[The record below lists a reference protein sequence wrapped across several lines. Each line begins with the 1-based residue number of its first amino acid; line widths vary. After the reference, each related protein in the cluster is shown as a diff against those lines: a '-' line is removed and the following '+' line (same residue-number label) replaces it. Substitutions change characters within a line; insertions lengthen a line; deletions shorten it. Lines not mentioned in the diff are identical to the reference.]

1 MRVLCYS
8 HLIDIKLIDRYR
20 KELQYLIIDYFKER
34 HDDYCGSSSKAMS
47 VLDYWSSDR
56 MLYFVVD
63 DKGKAIGFL
72 VLYIND
78 QFQMVEPK
86 LVVDYMYVLPEF
98 RRTRATQ
105 WLYATIGKV
114 AMDLGL
120 DCLGTTIIGTAS
132 NESNVELVGGKTIAT
147 VNLMTR
153 DSFKDKYKKY
163 MRSLNCLHEE

>member
-1 MRVLCYS
+1 MRVISYRG
-8 HLIDIKLIDRYR
+8 LIDVKLIDRYR
-20 KELQYLIIDYFKER
+20 KEMMFLIIDYFKER
-34 HDDYCGSSSKAMS
+34 HEDYCGSRCKAIS
-47 VLDYWSSDR
+47 VLDYWTESR
-56 MLYFVVD
+56 MLYIVVD
-63 DKGKAIGFL
+63 DKGMAVGF
-72 VLYIND
+72 VVMYIND

-105 WLYATIGKV
+105 WLFVTIGKV

-147 VNLMTR
+147 INLMTR
-153 DSFKDKYKKY
+153 ESFRDKYKKY
-163 MRSLNCLHEE
+163 MRSLNCLYEE